1 MLQGQAAFLYP
12 KKCDISI
19 VNIPTGLVIGIMDY
33 DFFAVNCTTCTL
45 LTIPKDFITVPF
57 NCTIFFII
65 N

>member
-45 LTIPKDFITVPF
+45 LTIPKDFITVPLIAPYF
-57 NCTIFFII
+57 LL
-65 N
+65 